1 MLFLANFSDVVMV
14 IVFSLSGFS
23 AESAIS
29 QCHSNLGKGGDGKG
43 TGRGTNRD
51 RSARDRAAPYQIA
64 TNGHDYVTRPGA
76 RESPKGHG
84 KGGSKGQGK
93 GKGGGL
99 PAMLLCCYFCVILTN
114 F

>member
-1 MLFLANFSDVVMV
+1 MNFSGIVMA
-14 IVFSLSGFS
+14 IVLSLSISF
-23 AESAIS
+23 AERAIS
-29 QCHSNLGKGGDGKG
+29 QCYPHLGKGGDGKG

-99 PAMLLCCYFCVILTN
+99 PAMLLCCYFWIILTN